1 MRIYSKFLLITL
13 PLFGIAL
20 LVTNALVY
28 RLMRPPL
35 LNAAEQILSVGVE
48 EAQRIVTGRHSE
60 LIQNGLAILSQN
72 VAEAQA
78 TAQFNLA
85 QLRPA
90 QRGSVFVLLE
100 DGQTLLL
107 PHSRGFRVEAIAE
120 NIRWEPDPQDSSKGL
135 VRLTIQ
141 GVPYLGRYA
150 FFEPWGW
157 HLIAAD
163 TEQTVYGQADQAFR
177 TALQIQIAL
186 VTIIFIFMVGMI
198 RNVLRPIH
206 ALTGGMTRIGQGDLH
221 TRIHVDTH
229 DELHDL
235 ATGFNHMAAELEATL
250 ADLRENEAR
259 YRTLFNQANDA
270 IYVVEPHTGR
280 IVDANGKAS
289 QMTGHTAAELH
300 EMVVADL
307 YPPEAGVTT
316 PPKPILNTL
325 REAQH
330 LHKDGHLIPV
340 EGSITLLTLG
350 GQPFYLTYVRD
361 VSLRKAAEQTLRRRE
376 AVLAAVSFAAEQ
388 LFMYPWEEVIQPVLA
403 KLGEA
408 AEMSR
413 VTIFINQFP
422 TANQS
427 EPFSLHTEWV
437 APNLASIQRDPHFQN
452 ITITDSQLDDWVQP
466 MSTGQFVYGLTR
478 NLPPAQQKLFHASQ
492 TLAYASFPIIVQ
504 GKFWGTLSFSDCL
517 HERPWPAP
525 ELDAL
530 STAARTLAAAIQR
543 QQAEKE
549 LRWSEERFRLF
560 ADNVDQVLWILDLN
574 GHMVYVSPAFEQIW
588 GVSPQQVYET
598 KPDWLSF
605 VHPDD
610 YERVFAADQQ
620 TTLHGFDEIFRIVRP
635 DGGIRWVRDRA
646 FSLHDEQGNLFGEAG
661 IAEDVTEKLAAEEAL
676 REAQRMESIG
686 ILAGGIA
693 HDFNNLLTS
702 MLGQASLAQFKIGEN
717 HPAHANIFKAM
728 KSAERAADLTRQLL
742 AYAGKG
748 NFQIEW
754 LDLNQL
760 IRENVELLE
769 VALPKRAKLHVE
781 LAHNLAPVQAD
792 KGQMQQVVMN
802 LVINAAE
809 SIRAEQGQ
817 VYIHTYLAA
826 LTEGDGPRCVGNTHL
841 EAGTYACLRV
851 RDTGIGMDAETQQ
864 RIFDPFFS
872 TKEHGRGLGLSATL
886 GIIHTHHGGVVLES
900 EPEQGT
906 TFTVYLP
913 VQTTGEI
920 SVPIHPT
927 AATATPR
934 TGKVLVIDDEA
945 PVREAVVDILEL
957 MQIGVLEAGN
967 GHEGVAV
974 YQKHAAEISLV
985 LLDMQMPEM
994 NGPETYLA
1002 LHQLN
1007 PDVRVII
1014 SSGYGEAEA
1023 SRLFAVDG
1031 SLTFLQKPYD
1041 IDRLM
1046 HIVVAELG
1054 KE

>member
-1 MRIYSKFLLITL
+1 MRIYSKFLLIVL

-20 LVTNALVY
+20 VVTNVLVY
-28 RLMRPPL
+28 RIMRPPL
-35 LNAAEQILSVGVE
+35 LDAAEQILSVGVE
-48 EAQRIVTGRHSE
+48 EAQKIVTGHQADLVQKGL
-60 LIQNGLAILSQN
+60 LIFPQSVLDVQM
-72 VAEAQA
+72 EAQA
-78 TAQFNLA
+78 DLA

-107 PHSRGFRVEAIAE
+107 PHLRGHRVETVAD
-120 NIRWEPDPQDSSKGL
+120 NISWEVDADDPTKGL
-135 VRLTIQ
+135 VRLTIK
-141 GVPYLGRYA
+141 GVPHLGRYA

-157 HLIAAD
+157 YLIAAD
-163 TEQTVYGQADQAFR
+163 PAQTVYGQADQAFR
-177 TALQIQIAL
+177 TAFQIQLSL
-186 VTIIFIFMVGMI
+186 VAIICLFMVGII

-221 TRIHVDTH
+221 ARIHVDTR

-280 IVDANGKAS
+280 IVDANAKAS
-289 QMTGHTAAELH
+289 QMTGYTAAKLH
-300 EMVVADL
+300 EMVIANL
-307 YPPEAGVTT
+307 YPAEAGVTT
-316 PPKPILNTL
+316 PPNPILNTL
-325 REAQH
+325 RETHQ
-330 LHKDGHLIPV
+330 LHQDGHLIPI
-340 EGSITLLTLG
+340 EGNTTLLTLG

-388 LFMYPWEEVIQPVLA
+388 LFISPWEEVIQPVLA

-408 AEMSR
+408 AQMSR
-413 VTIFINQFP
+413 VTLFINQSA
-422 TANQS
+422 TANQR
-427 EPFSLHTEWV
+427 ETFSLHTEWV
-437 APNLASIQRDPHFQN
+437 IPHLVSIQQ
-452 ITITDSQLDDWVQP
+452 DSRYKNVTVNDTHLAGWIQP
-466 MSTGQFVYGLTR
+466 MSTGQFMHGLVR
-478 NLPPAQQKLFHASQ
+478 DLPPAQQQFFHAIQ

-504 GKFWGTLSFSDCL
+504 GKFWGVLSFSDCL

-560 ADNVDQVLWILDLN
+560 ADNVDQVLWILDIN
-574 GHMVYVSPAFEQIW
+574 GEMVYVSPAFEQIW
-588 GVSPQQVYET
+588 GISPQQVYET

-610 YERVFAADQQ
+610 YERIRVADQQ

-635 DGGIRWVRDRA
+635 DGSIRWVRDRA

-702 MLGQASLAQFKIGEN
+702 MLGQASLAQFKIGEG

-769 VALPKRAKLHVE
+769 VALPKQAKLHVE
-781 LAHNLAPVQAD
+781 LANQLAPVQAD

-841 EAGTYACLRV
+841 EAGTYVCLRV
-851 RDTGIGMDAETQQ
+851 RDTGIGMGAETQQ

-886 GIIHTHHGGVVLES
+886 GIVHTHHGGVVLES
-900 EPEQGT
+900 EPERGT

-913 VQTTGEI
+913 VQTTGEVSLAI
-920 SVPIHPT
+920 PPT
-927 AATATPR
+927 AVTAAPR
-934 TGKVLVIDDEA
+934 SGKVLVIDDEA

-957 MQIGVLEAGN
+957 MEIEVLEAGN
-967 GHEGVAV
+967 GREGVAV
-974 YQKHAAEISLV
+974 YQQHAAEISLV

-1007 PDVRVII
+1007 PEVRVII

-1023 SRLFAVDG
+1023 SRLFSVDG

-1041 IDRLM
+1041 IERLM

-1054 KE
+1054 KK